1 MKLGACNLKPK
12 MNFNCYSFC
21 TGDTY
26 NIDSLAK
33 TLQQHGLAPRIYD
46 NVIYIH
52 PPANNQE
59 NHIFFFP
66 YGCAVFWGVAEDDIQ
81 KYLDLAEQ
89 HVTKP
94 LTSIII
100 DQVIY
105 RYGTETSIIEEN
117 DELILEPGDPLVLLS
132 FAHALSQSVK
142 LTVFEESID
151 RIIQKTRH
159 LPEEMAQKGT
169 TSLSRRKLSKNIGV
183 LFAERHSINLHNDL
197 LDTPEFFWRRSGY
210 ETYYQMGIAY
220 LDISTRTNILNQ
232 RLAALQELYQIL
244 SDELKHLH
252 SSRLELIIIYLIV
265 TEVLLVII
273 KDILKLV

>member
-1 MKLGACNLKPK
+1 

-26 NIDSLAK
+26 NIAALDT
-33 TLQQHGLAPRIYD
+33 TLRQKGLDTKIYD
-46 NVIYIH
+46 NVIYVQL
-52 PPANNQE
+52 PANNCE

-66 YGCAVFWGVAEDDIQ
+66 YGCAVFWGVSDADIQ
-81 KYLDLAEQ
+81 HYLNLAKQ

-94 LTSIII
+94 LASVII
-100 DQVIY
+100 DHVTY
-105 RYGTETSIIEEN
+105 SYGTETSIIEEN
-117 DELILEPGDPLVLLS
+117 DEFILEPGDPLVLLS

-142 LTVFEESID
+142 LTAFEESID

-210 ETYYQMGIAY
+210 EPYYQMGTAY
-220 LDISTRTNILNQ
+220 LDINTRTNILNQ
-232 RLAALQELYQIL
+232 RLSALQELYQIL

-265 TEVLLVII
+265 TEVLLVIL
-273 KDILKLV
+273 KDILKLI

>member
-1 MKLGACNLKPK
+1 
-12 MNFNCYSFC
+12 MNFDCYSFC

-26 NIDSLAK
+26 DIDPLAK
-33 TLQQHGLAPRIYD
+33 TLREKGLDPKFYD

-52 PPANNQE
+52 PPSENEQ

-66 YGCAVFWGVAEDDIQ
+66 YGCVVFWGVEPSESQ
-81 KYLDLAEQ
+81 YYLDIAKQ

-94 LTSIII
+94 IPRVIT
-100 DQVIY
+100 DQCFY
-105 RYGTETSIIEEN
+105 YYGVETSIIEES

-132 FAHALSQSVK
+132 FSYALSQSVK
-142 LTVFEESID
+142 LTAFEESID
-151 RIIQKTRH
+151 NIIQKTKH

-169 TSLSRRKLSKNIGV
+169 TSLSRRKLSKSIGV

-197 LDTPEFFWRRSGY
+197 LDTPEFFWRRPAY
-210 ETYYQMGIAY
+210 EPYYQMGITY

-232 RLAALQELYQIL
+232 RLAALHELYQVL

-265 TEVLLVII
+265 TEVILVIV

>member
-1 MKLGACNLKPK
+1 
-12 MNFNCYSFC
+12 MNFDCYSFC

-26 NIDSLAK
+26 IIDALAK
-33 TLQQHGLAPRIYD
+33 NLRQKGLAPKIYD
-46 NVIYIH
+46 NVIYIQ
-52 PPANNQE
+52 PPSDKQE

-66 YGCAVFWGVAEDDIQ
+66 YGCAVFWGVEDNDIHQ
-81 KYLDLAEQ
+81 YLDLARQ

-94 LTSIII
+94 LASVII
-100 DQVIY
+100 DQITY
-105 RYGTETSIIEEN
+105 RYGPETSIIEEN
-117 DELILEPGDPLVLLS
+117 DEFIIEPGDPFVLLS

-142 LTVFEESID
+142 LTAFEESID

-159 LPEEMAQKGT
+159 LPEEMAQKGK
-169 TSLSRRKLSKNIGV
+169 TSLSRRQLSKSIGV

-197 LDTPEFFWRRSGY
+197 LDTPEFFWRRSAY
-210 ETYYQMGIAY
+210 ESYYQMGIAY

-232 RLAALQELYQIL
+232 RLSALQELYQIL

-265 TEVLLVII
+265 TEVLLVIL
-273 KDILKLV
+273 KDILKLI